1 MAIDPSKIA
10 KAIRAAQAAKK
21 KIAKVPRKEAREVA
35 REARKSIGGM
45 NALKRSGGTIPTRP
59 TRVPKDLAVK
69 KVTPPPG
76 KRSIYQERINKGVK
90 EGTGVPARKGK
101 KYTGPINPPGPKNR
115 PAGLKEVSKIDQ
127 REPRPRP
134 LTNDEIN
141 ALRKV
146 GKRDYYSFGVN
157 PLAFKTQQQEADRR
171 VNKALQEIRAAEKKV
186 KKVEK
191 QTKRG
196 K

>member
-1 MAIDPSKIA
+1 MAISKIA
-10 KAIRAAQAAKK
+10 LIIAKKRAADIAKK
-21 KIAKVPRKEAREVA
+21 KVAKVPSKEAREVA
-35 REARKSIGGM
+35 REARQTIGGM
-45 NALKRSGGTIPTRP
+45 SALKRSGGTIPTRP
-59 TRVPKDLAVK
+59 TRVPKDLSTK
-69 KVTPPPG
+69 KVTPTG

-115 PAGLKEVSKIDQ
+115 PAGLKETSKIEE
-127 REPRPRP
+127 REPRPKP
-134 LTNDEIN
+134 LTNKEIN
-141 ALRKV
+141 SLRKV

-186 KKVEK
+186 KKAEK
-191 QTKRG
+191 QNKRG

>member
-21 KIAKVPRKEAREVA
+21 KIAKVPRGEAREVA
-35 REARKSIGGM
+35 REARQTIGGM
-45 NALKRSGGTIPTRP
+45 SALKRSGGSIGTRP
-59 TRVPKDLAVK
+59 TRVPKDLSTK

-76 KRSIYQERINKGVK
+76 KRSIYQERINKAVK

-101 KYTGPINPPGPKNR
+101 KYTGPSNPPGPKNR
-115 PAGLKEVSKIDQ
+115 PAGLKETSKIEE

-134 LTNDEIN
+134 LTNKEIN
-141 ALRKV
+141 SLRQV
-146 GKRDYYSFGVN
+146 GKRDYHSFGVN

-171 VNKALQEIRAAEKKV
+171 VNKALQEIRTAEKKV
-186 KKVEK
+186 KQVEK
-191 QTKRG
+191 QNRRG